1 VEFLTFKTTTGP
13 DGRFSVPGVPT
24 VQGQLSVRAS
34 AVIEGRTARGTSNP
48 TVPVPAGTTHDGTIT
63 LRNANVLLLVDV
75 DTAGTNALFD
85 ALTAAGI
92 PVTRRAPFEYTWNG
106 TNPSLD
112 GFTVVIHLNGNGC
125 CYGTG
130 LSTAGQN
137 ALTAFVNAGGGYVGA
152 QWNGF
157 ERVGGRLQNM
167 LDLVLRS
174 HGTAESGN
182 CGGCTVTWSKI
193 AGQENH
199 PVLAN
204 LPNAFTFFAEAH
216 DSSTAIAFGT
226 NPSTAIMGS
235 NFGGPAVLVRQ
246 FGAGRV
252 VDFGV
257 APNYLNG
264 SVLQVTQILQ
274 LYINAAL
281 WASGGN

>member
-1 VEFLTFKTTTGP
+1 M
-13 DGRFSVPGVPT
+13 
-24 VQGQLSVRAS
+24 
-34 AVIEGRTARGTSNP
+34 
-48 TVPVPAGTTHDGTIT
+48 
-63 LRNANVLLLVDV
+63 
-75 DTAGTNALFD
+75 
-85 ALTAAGI
+85 
-92 PVTRRAPFEYTWNG
+92 
-106 TNPSLD
+106 
-112 GFTVVIHLNGNGC
+112 VIHLNGNAC
-125 CYGTG
+125 CYSTG

-157 ERVGGRLQNM
+157 ERVGGRLPNM
-167 LDLVLRS
+167 LDLVLRA
-174 HGTAESGN
+174 HATAESGN
-182 CGGCTVTWSKI
+182 CGGCTVTWTKI

-204 LPNAFTFFAEAH
+204 LANAFTFFAEAH
-216 DSSTAIAFGT
+216 DASTAVVFGT
-226 NPSTAIMGS
+226 SPSTAIMRS

-257 APNYLNG
+257 APNYSTG